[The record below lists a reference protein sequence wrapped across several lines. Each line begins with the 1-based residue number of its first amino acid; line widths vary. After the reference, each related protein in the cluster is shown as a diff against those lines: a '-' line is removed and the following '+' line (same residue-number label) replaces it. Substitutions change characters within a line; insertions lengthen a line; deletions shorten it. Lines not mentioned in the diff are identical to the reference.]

1 MDKRL
6 IQEFIFLK
14 KNSGEIKNQEEFGL
28 KIGYNSKSAFS
39 QAIAKHPLPDEL
51 ILKIKSAFPEFGN
64 FAKSS
69 NNNHITVNSVTEF
82 KDLSIEEKLRSLYEE
97 NQIIKSK
104 AELIE
109 TKFTIAQEINRVYLK
124 AIIVQMGLDDDLEE
138 EIINLENKLKKISSN

>member
-51 ILKIKSAFPEFGN
+51 ILKINSVFPEFSK
-64 FAKSS
+64 FALSLNNRNS
-69 NNNHITVNSVTEF
+69 NVESVKDF
-82 KDLSIEEKLRSLYEE
+82 KDLSIEEKLSSLYEE
-97 NQIIKSK
+97 NQLIKSK

-124 AIIVQMGLDDDLEE
+124 AIIVQLGLDEDLDE
-138 EIINLENKLKKISSN
+138 EIVNLENKLKKISSN